1 MLVGTQPLLRSAGSA
16 DDASRE
22 PGSEP
27 TPTGGIAREGGAGGK
42 GNGEELRRG
51 VLTFSRP

>member
-1 MLVGTQPLLRSAGSA
+1 MLVCALPVLRNAGSA